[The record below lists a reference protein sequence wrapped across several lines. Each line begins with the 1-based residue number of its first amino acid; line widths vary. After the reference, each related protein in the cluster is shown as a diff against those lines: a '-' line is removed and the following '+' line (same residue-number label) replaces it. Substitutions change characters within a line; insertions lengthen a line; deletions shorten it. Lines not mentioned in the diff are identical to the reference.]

1 MKSLLLSKK
10 TEQTSSSLNLKSI
23 TKAKKHF
30 QKFSY
35 KPLIA
40 SSEFERHKNKHM
52 YFNTDNL
59 EETVKKINFQDSIQI
74 NNNICNTNENINN
87 HSNSKSKPK
96 KILPKFN
103 KNNNNFNLQKNDKKK
118 NKNSIDLQN
127 RYTNIINKNYYRN
140 TIKEK
145 EYNLNLYQKK
155 NISVKKY
162 NNMKNLKKSVISNK
176 EKTFYKNFQ
185 GNNSSKDKEKIM
197 KKSFTPSTLR
207 TEESEKIIID
217 ESKNKESIIL
227 SSISTFKTLFNVKEK
242 KERIISKEQ
251 KNELKELTNK
261 LKLIGQ
267 NKIKKDNKNIETKFN
282 IINADMLQ
290 DNSSNNYLN
299 NEKEINEEIITSS
312 EQRIQTY
319 TLLLNCISKKF
330 KEIEDLLDK
339 DEEKISEL
347 HSNIEFSN
355 NYNNT
360 NINNINTNITQTN
373 TNNNINNNEEYT
385 NSTII
390 NYDDV
395 YEKNSCDCN
404 DDEIEEKTNIII
416 PKGVNI
422 INDNKNLNNNNINNI
437 GKING
442 NTLFQ
447 DSTFLSLNSEI
458 LLKNLN
464 ENNNSNI
471 NSDLLSFLSNDM
483 ISFFQT
489 NNNYKINDINEL
501 KDKIPKKEN
510 KDKNNDNNCEIF

>member
-10 TEQTSSSLNLKSI
+10 TDQTSSSLKLKSI

-103 KNNNNFNLQKNDKKK
+103 KYNNNVNLQKNDKKK

-176 EKTFYKNFQ
+176 EKIFYKNFPV
-185 GNNSSKDKEKIM
+185 NNSSKDKEKIM

-207 TEESEKIIID
+207 TEESEKVIID

-251 KNELKELTNK
+251 KNELKDLTNK
-261 LKLIGQ
+261 LKLLGQ
-267 NKIKKDNKNIETKFN
+267 KKIINNNKNEETKFN

-290 DNSSNNYLN
+290 DNSNSNNLDK
-299 NEKEINEEIITSS
+299 EKEINEEIIISS

-395 YEKNSCDCN
+395 YDKNSCDCN
-404 DDEIEEKTNIII
+404 DDEIQEKTNIII
-416 PKGVNI
+416 PKGGNI
-422 INDNKNLNNNNINNI
+422 INENKNLNNNI
-437 GKING
+437 GKINS

-447 DSTFLSLNSEI
+447 DTTFHSLNSEI

-501 KDKIPKKEN
+501 KDKIPNIEK
-510 KDKNNDNNCEIF
+510 KDKNNENNNCEIF